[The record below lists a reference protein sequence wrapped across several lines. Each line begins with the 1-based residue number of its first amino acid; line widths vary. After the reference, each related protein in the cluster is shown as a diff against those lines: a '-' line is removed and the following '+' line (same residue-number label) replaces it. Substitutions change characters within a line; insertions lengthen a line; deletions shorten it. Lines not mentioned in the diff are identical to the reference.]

1 MSSPAHTGGAAA
13 FGQAVRILLLEDD
26 PISVEIVGTYLR
38 RIDFADVTLHTAVQ
52 MSEALALLAQVDV
65 DLVVADLHLPDSQ
78 GAETIPTLVRAVGCP
93 VIAITADRDPGMR
106 DATLACGAFEFMH
119 KGDLTETTLMRLVRL
134 AMMQARAYRSLR
146 ESRQAAAALLESEG
160 RFRNLARFGQ
170 TALVN
175 TQAGELAEH
184 AARAVFDALG
194 ADVVAYIDTEAGS
207 DEPVLRELVAGAVSG
222 ELRTPI
228 RCAPDDPILRALT
241 SGELIRTD
249 GTQLPFAWAS
259 DLRSAMLAPVRM
271 DGQVRGVMCVCCRQ
285 AQAFGEEQVDF
296 VQATCSVLSTAL
308 QRLDSEARLA
318 YLAQFDPLTGL
329 PNRALLADRF
339 SQMIVHAK
347 RRCSPVAVL
356 FIDLDGFKAVNDT
369 LGHAGGDRLLREV
382 AARLQAAVRTED
394 TVARISGD
402 EFAIVLAGLARPDDA
417 GLVAQ
422 KIIEDLAR
430 AIEVQGSEIF
440 VTASVGIAA
449 FPADGLDADTLI
461 GAADA
466 AMYRA
471 KQTGRNAYQ
480 FFTAEINQRS
490 RARVQL
496 GAELRRALER
506 EEFALFYQPK
516 YQLATRRPVS
526 AEALLRWNHPER
538 GLVSPT
544 EFIPVLEETGLI
556 VPVGEWAIQRACKD
570 LKAWQGARSE
580 IGAVSVNLSLRQFR
594 QHDLDARIKAII
606 DAAAL
611 DPSLVEL
618 EITESHLLAD
628 PDHGIRLMRALCDA
642 GMRIAIDDFGTGYSS
657 LAYLTRFPVSAL
669 KIDRSFVREMARD
682 KHNATIVRTIIEM
695 AHSLDFTVIAEGV
708 ETEEQAS
715 LLQLLRCEQAQG
727 YLFMKPLPA
736 HQLVRQYGSAARPA
750 AAQLSLAYQR

>member
-1 MSSPAHTGGAAA
+1 
-13 FGQAVRILLLEDD
+13 VRILLLEDD

-38 RIDFADVTLHTAVQ
+38 RIDFADVTLHSAVQ
-52 MSEALALLAQVDV
+52 MSAALALLAEVDF
-65 DLVVADLHLPDSQ
+65 DLVVADLHLPDSS
-78 GAETIPTLVRAVGCP
+78 GAATIATLVKAVGCP

-106 DATLACGAFEFMH
+106 DSTLACGAFEFLH

-134 AMMQARAYRSLR
+134 AMMQASSYRSLR
-146 ESRQAAAALLESEG
+146 ESRQAEAALRESEG

-175 TQAGELAEH
+175 TQGAELVEQ
-184 AARAVFDALG
+184 AARAMFDALR
-194 ADVVAYIDTEAGS
+194 ADVVAYIDPEPGS
-207 DEPVLRELVAGAVSG
+207 SELVLREVVAGAVSG
-222 ELRTPI
+222 VLRAPV
-228 RCAPDDPILRALT
+228 RCAPDDPIMRAMT
-241 SGELIRTD
+241 SGQLVQTE
-249 GTQLPFAWAS
+249 GSQLPFAWAS
-259 DLRSAMLAPVRM
+259 DLRSVVLAPVRT
-271 DGQVRGVMCVCCRQ
+271 DSEVRGVLCACSRP
-285 AQAFGEEQVDF
+285 AQAFGVEQVNF
-296 VQATCSVLSTAL
+296 VQATSSVLSTAL
-308 QRLDSEARLA
+308 QRIDSEARLA

-339 SQMIVHAK
+339 SQMIVQAK
-347 RRCSPVAVL
+347 RRCAPVAVL

-369 LGHAGGDRLLREV
+369 LGHAGGDRLLKEV
-382 AARLQAAVRTED
+382 AARLQSAVRTED

-402 EFAIVLAGLARPDDA
+402 EFAIVLADLARPDDA

-422 KIIEDLAR
+422 KVIDSLAR
-430 AIEVQGSEIF
+430 SIEVQGSEIF

-449 FPADGLDADTLI
+449 FPADGLDAETLI

-526 AEALLRWNHPER
+526 VEALLRWNHPDR

-570 LKAWQGARSE
+570 LKAWQSTRSE
-580 IGAVSVNLSLRQFR
+580 IAAVSVNLSARQFR
-594 QHDLDARIKAII
+594 QQDLDARITGIV
-606 DAAAL
+606 AAAGV
-611 DPSLVEL
+611 DPALVEL
-618 EITESHLLAD
+618 EITESQLVAD

-642 GMRIAIDDFGTGYSS
+642 GLRIAIDDFGTGYSS

-669 KIDRSFVREMARD
+669 KIDRSFVREMSRD
-682 KHNATIVRTIIEM
+682 KNDATIVRTIIEM

-727 YLFMKPLPA
+727 YLFMAPVPA
-736 HQLVRQYGSAARPA
+736 PQIVRLYGSQNRQP
-750 AAQLSLAYQR
+750 AAQLSLAYKR